1 MSVISGDRGRR
12 FEPEIRQMELM
23 QHQTGRRYRVMVEG
37 RDKVFAFFLPAG
49 EYGIT
54 RVQIHEGPFLSIAQ
68 LSSTF
73 TVGHDPV
80 AYVGD
85 WRFGVD
91 SPRYGRMVLVSM
103 VDENATRRQVERTIR
118 EQYPSLATTPLVTVI
133 PSPAETEARL
143 YEVSPYPRVQK
154 YFQRHNW

>member
-1 MSVISGDRGRR
+1 
-12 FEPEIRQMELM
+12 
-23 QHQTGRRYRVMVEG
+23 
-37 RDKVFAFFLPAG
+37 
-49 EYGIT
+49 
-54 RVQIHEGPFLSIAQ
+54 
-68 LSSTF
+68 
-73 TVGHDPV
+73 VGHDPV

-118 EQYPSLATTPLVTVI
+118 EQYPALATTPLVTVI
-133 PSPAETEARL
+133 PSHAETEARL